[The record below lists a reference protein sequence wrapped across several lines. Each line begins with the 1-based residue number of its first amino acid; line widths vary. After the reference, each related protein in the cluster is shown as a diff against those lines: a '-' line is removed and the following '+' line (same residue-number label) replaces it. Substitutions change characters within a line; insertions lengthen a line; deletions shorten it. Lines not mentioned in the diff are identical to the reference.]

1 MSSSDEELS
10 EEDDKEDEDE
20 EGILSVLKFPSL
32 VDGVLFEGF
41 IYLLDLD
48 KIGHWPGR
56 RTLPLGCLDDEI
68 MITKSPQ

>member
-1 MSSSDEELS
+1 MSLSDEELS

-41 IYLLDLD
+41 FDQIS
-48 KIGHWPGR
+48 KIGRWPGR
-56 RTLPLGCLDDEI
+56 RTLPLGRLDDEI
-68 MITKSPQ
+68 MVTKSPQ